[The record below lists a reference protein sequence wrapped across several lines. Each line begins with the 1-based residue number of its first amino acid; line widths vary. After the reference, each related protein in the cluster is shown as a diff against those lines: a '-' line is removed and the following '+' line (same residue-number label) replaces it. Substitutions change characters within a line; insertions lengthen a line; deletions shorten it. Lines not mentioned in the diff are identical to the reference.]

1 MMPRVTMSLRTIV
14 WNLIS
19 PGQEATFGKLKLSR
33 NQALV
38 NEKNEIR
45 TGTHLKFLPK
55 LFKSITFCLIV
66 EALMGILARAMV
78 TIGIE
83 RVLLIA
89 G

>member
-1 MMPRVTMSLRTIV
+1 MPRVTMSLRTIV

-19 PGQEATFGKLKLSR
+19 PGQEATFGKFKLSR
-33 NQALV
+33 NQARLV
-38 NEKNEIR
+38 TEKNEIR

-78 TIGIE
+78 TIGIR
-83 RVLLIA
+83 RVLFIA